1 MGFEDVVG
9 SFAEFEG
16 EVDQGLEL
24 VVFDDVEGGFS
35 GRFDVEDTLEARRVR
50 IG

>member
-16 EVDQGLEL
+16 EVD
-24 VVFDDVEGGFS
+24 
-35 GRFDVEDTLEARRVR
+35 
-50 IG
+50 